1 MKEDLHGNSEGHES
15 EHEQLIQRL
24 LSDPA
29 KMETVDWLKSERPD
43 ERRTVGACETNLES
57 LEFVQK
63 IYDLGASEI
72 LAVNIHPHPNG
83 AGEHAGKL
91 VVILP
96 QNPGQ
101 RTAIFE
107 WCRLQGDSLG
117 FTPESDQGE
126 SHLFLLLD

>member
-1 MKEDLHGNSEGHES
+1 MKEDLHGNSESHES

-29 KMETVDWLKSERPD
+29 KMEAIGWLKSGRMGET
-43 ERRTVGACETNLES
+43 RTVGAYESNADS

-63 IYDLGASEI
+63 IYALGATEI
-72 LAVNIHPHPNG
+72 MAINVHPHPNG
-83 AGEHAGKL
+83 AGEHTGKL
-91 VVILP
+91 VVTLP
-96 QNPGQ
+96 ENPQQ
-101 RTAIFE
+101 RSAIFE

>member
-1 MKEDLHGNSEGHES
+1 MKEDLHGNSESHES

-29 KMETVDWLKSERPD
+29 KMEAMGWLKSVHPGEN
-43 ERRTVGACETNLES
+43 RTVGACELNVES

-63 IYDLGASEI
+63 IYDLGALEI

-83 AGEHAGKL
+83 AGEHTGKL
-91 VVILP
+91 VVTLP
-96 QNPGQ
+96 QNPEQ